1 MLMKGGITG
10 LCAHRVPDSRRGSGR
25 DRRRAQDE
33 VAGSDGGRGFCVCE
47 AAAGEE
53 GWERGAAS
61 EGQGE
66 ESVEESGWGG

>member
-1 MLMKGGITG
+1 MRSGMTG
-10 LCAHRVPDSRRGSGR
+10 LCAHRVSDSRRGSGR

-33 VAGSDGGRGFCVCE
+33 VIGSDGGGGFCVCE

-53 GWERGAAS
+53 GWEGGAAS